1 MPDGCCTTDYD
12 RIFDETSARKE
23 LTDYLD
29 HGLDDVTS
37 RLLDAVV
44 TQDVQG
50 SSVLEIG
57 GGVGDVQ
64 LELLAA
70 GAASVTDVDAS
81 QPYIAVAREE
91 VERRGLAD
99 RVRYV
104 HGDFVAV
111 AGGVPPAD
119 VVVLNRVVC
128 CYPDMTALVRESTAR
143 AQRVY
148 ALVLP
153 VDRWLT
159 KLIVGLDNLRHR
171 IGRSSFRAYV
181 HPTAEVERLIR
192 AAGFEPRFEHSGW
205 MWRTLVY
212 ARTDGS
218 TA

>member
-1 MPDGCCTTDYD
+1 MADGCCTTDYD
-12 RIFDETSARKE
+12 LIFDETSARKE

-29 HGLDDVTS
+29 HGLDDDTS
-37 RLLDAVV
+37 RLLDALVG
-44 TQDVQG
+44 QDVQG

-70 GAASVTDVDAS
+70 GVASVTDVDAS

-111 AGGVPPAD
+111 ASGVPPAD

-205 MWRTLVY
+205 MWRIRV
-212 ARTDGS
+212 
-218 TA
+218 

>member
-1 MPDGCCTTDYD
+1 MADGCCTTDYD

-29 HGLDDVTS
+29 HGLDDDTS
-37 RLLDAVV
+37 RLLNALVA
-44 TQDVQG
+44 QDVQG

-70 GAASVTDVDAS
+70 GGASVTDVDAS

-111 AGGVPPAD
+111 ASGVPPAD

-128 CYPDMTALVRESTAR
+128 CY
-143 AQRVY
+143 
-148 ALVLP
+148 
-153 VDRWLT
+153 
-159 KLIVGLDNLRHR
+159 
-171 IGRSSFRAYV
+171 
-181 HPTAEVERLIR
+181 
-192 AAGFEPRFEHSGW
+192 
-205 MWRTLVY
+205 
-212 ARTDGS
+212 
-218 TA
+218 